1 MKKLVTLT
9 AASALLG
16 LGALSLSSQALAT
29 ELQVSTWAGPNHG
42 VNTIVWPTW
51 ANWVEEATEGRVT
64 VNVVHDMGPPGAQMD
79 LIADGVAD
87 ATWLFHGL
95 MPGRFELT
103 KLPELPTFEEFSSEA
118 ASVAYWRTHH
128 EYFAE
133 AGEHRG
139 VELIGLGVH
148 GPGTLF
154 LREGIDDLDD
164 LANKRVRIGGGI
176 MADIS
181 GALSLSGVALPPG
194 GTYEAATQG
203 VIDGAMLTLEGLR
216 SFRLAEVLPY
226 TVEMPGG
233 FYRGSFSLVM
243 NPDTW
248 ASLSDEDR
256 EAIASVSGE
265 RLSRLFGYMMDVVDV
280 RGVEFAR
287 EQGNTF
293 IELPDAEV
301 ERFKAMAA
309 ELPDQ
314 WVAEAARRDVDGS
327 GALAHFREQLE
338 RAAEEPG
345 MGPEDVVDNS
355 AM

>member
-16 LGALSLSSQALAT
+16 MGALSSQALAT

-64 VNVVHDMGPPGAQMD
+64 VNVVHDMGPPGAQME
-79 LIADGVAD
+79 LVADGVAD

-103 KLPELPTFEEFSSEA
+103 KLPEFPTFEEFSSED

-128 EYFAE
+128 EFLDE

-148 GPGTLF
+148 GPGSLF
-154 LREGIDDLDD
+154 LSESIDGLDD

-181 GALSLSGVALPPG
+181 SALSLSGVALPPG

-203 VIDGAMLTLEGLR
+203 VVDGAMLTLEGLR

-256 EAIASVSGE
+256 DAIESVSGE

-287 EQGNTF
+287 ERGNTF
-293 IELPDAEV
+293 IELPQAEI
-301 ERFKAMAA
+301 ERFMAMTA

-314 WVAEAARRDVDGS
+314 WAESVGETGVDGEAA
-327 GALAHFREQLE
+327 LAYFHEEL
-338 RAAEEPG
+338 AKVGEEPG
-345 MGPEDVVDNS
+345 MKPEDVVDNS
-355 AM
+355 AI